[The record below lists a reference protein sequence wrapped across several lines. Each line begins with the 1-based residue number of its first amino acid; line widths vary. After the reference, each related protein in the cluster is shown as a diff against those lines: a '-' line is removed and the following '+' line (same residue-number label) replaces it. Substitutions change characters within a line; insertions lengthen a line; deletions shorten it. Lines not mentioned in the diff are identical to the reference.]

1 MAAKRT
7 DEGYLPQA
15 VRSVLSYN
23 HLTSIFDYETK
34 RSASS
39 FEVMT
44 RFFLTDAPALF
55 AMRTLVVPVVI
66 ENNDLSTAVRTK
78 NDFHVKHSLKRS
90 VKSW

>member
-1 MAAKRT
+1 MIDSAFIS
-7 DEGYLPQA
+7 LPLIKGA
-15 VRSVLSYN
+15 YHWVRGFSV
-23 HLTSIFDYETK
+23 YENR

-39 FEVMT
+39 FEGMT